1 MESALNLT
9 RPYGMAVCTTYVV
22 LLLDPECTQKIP
34 NIGEKLR
41 TFSNNSEKITEN
53 NARLFAPIC
62 RDPRSC
68 EIKTFPWLP

>member
-1 MESALNLT
+1 M
-9 RPYGMAVCTTYVV
+9 YVV
-22 LLLDPECTQKIP
+22 LFDPECTQKIP

-41 TFSNNSEKITEN
+41 TFSNNSEKMTEN

-68 EIKTFPWLP
+68 EIKTFP